1 MHPVPPIIN
10 RHGTPYS
17 DRMRQE
23 ERLGLI
29 LDRLARDGSVS
40 VAELTAELKASP
52 ASIRR
57 DLHVLEEQQLLKRT
71 HGGAVSAEVMYEL
84 PMRYRTGRHHQEKL
98 RIAQAAAELVTESMH
113 SVGLGGGTTTTELAR
128 LLGAAARPLKVI
140 TNALNIAGELSVR
153 PAIDLV
159 VTGGSVRSA
168 SYELVGPIAD
178 QALADINLDLVF
190 IGVDGI
196 EAGRGISTHDDVEAQ
211 TDRCLLRT
219 TDRVIVLADGSK
231 VGKRAFSRITG
242 IEEISVLITDVGA
255 DTAEL
260 DRLRAAGVEVTTV

>member
-1 MHPVPPIIN
+1 
-10 RHGTPYS
+10 
-17 DRMRQE
+17 MRQE

-40 VAELTAELKASP
+40 VAELTSDLNASP

-57 DLHVLEEQQLLKRT
+57 DLRVLEEQQLLKRT
-71 HGGAVSAEVMYEL
+71 HGGAVSAEVVYEL
-84 PMRYRTGRHHQEKL
+84 PIRYREGRHHEEKL
-98 RIAQAAAELVTESMH
+98 RIAQAAARLVTDSVH

-128 LLGAAARPLKVI
+128 ILGASARPLKVI

-153 PAIDLV
+153 PSIDLV

-168 SYELVGPIAD
+168 SYELVGPIAE
-178 QALADINLDLVF
+178 QALSGINLDLAF

-211 TDRCLLRT
+211 TDRCFLRT
-219 TDRVIVLADGSK
+219 ADRVIALADGSK
-231 VGKRAFSRITG
+231 VGKRAFSRIAA
-242 IEEISVLITDVGA
+242 IEEISMLVTDVGA
-255 DTAEL
+255 DPAEL
-260 DRLRAAGVEVTTV
+260 DRLRASGVDVTTV